1 MLLHFCRD
9 TFALRIG
16 TFVHWNIEWLSYRR
30 ERRVCERPHTTM
42 YWLSF
47 FKKCTTALFCR
58 LFLKVQTLLLPV
70 FQQCRLSRRK
80 SQNNYFLKKT
90 VRIPEF
96 GIEPKIGRLQR
107 FETSCSDILIVLHQS
122 ISARPMEHKIRPEA
136 LVLFT
141 SPARF

>member
-16 TFVHWNIEWLSYRR
+16 TSVQWNIEWLSYIRDI
-30 ERRVCERPHTTM
+30 EEFVKDTTM

-47 FKKCTTALFCR
+47 FKKCTTALFCT

-70 FQQCRLSRRK
+70 FQQCTLSCRK
-80 SQNNYFLKKT
+80 SQNNSFLKKT

-96 GIEPKIGRLQR
+96 GIEPKIGSLQR

-122 ISARPMEHKIRPEA
+122 ISARPKEYKIRMEA